1 MWTGAYLDGS
11 GRAQLEVV
19 NLQMRQVTDGA
30 ITGRFT
36 YKAASTAGEECTLE
50 KSTYS
55 TQSKRLRLIVHCRNP
70 SHPKY
75 LNVPLEFT
83 DVDPRASSLE
93 GGRLAFHLADDI
105 VVKLKRTKGV

>member
-1 MWTGAYLDGS
+1 M
-11 GRAQLEVV
+11 Q
-19 NLQMRQVTDGA
+19 QVTDGA
-30 ITGRFT
+30 ITGRLT
-36 YKAASTAGEECTLE
+36 YRASNASDECTLE

-55 TQSKRLRLIVHCRNP
+55 TQSRRLRLVVHCRNP

-83 DVDPRASSLE
+83 DVDPRASSLK

-105 VVKLKRTKGV
+105 VVMLKRQRAGAS